1 MKRALGALL
10 PLWLWACEPAS
21 LPAPSIV
28 SVEPGQLP
36 AGFPSALSVKVSAVL
51 PLAVDYQ
58 TQAADLS
65 QLGMTVRLAGQVV
78 DIPFADQEGL
88 LVVPVPEDLAPGD
101 YGIRVELADGR
112 EAVRERAFSIVSVP
126 TLTWGHDGG
135 VPEDGGSAEGVLG
148 GSWDG
153 VLGFWFVPIEEQ
165 VRDRPFRIT
174 LHAVG
179 PAAETFQSPVTLRA
193 SKGTVKSYAPA
204 SFVRGVRV
212 EQISLSHPGSNVYLL
227 AEDAQG
233 RKALSNS
240 FRVRSH

>member
-28 SVEPGQLP
+28 SVEPGQIP

-51 PLAVDYQ
+51 PLTVDYQ
-58 TQAADLS
+58 SQAADPS
-65 QLGMTVRLAGQVV
+65 QLGMTVHLAGQAV
-78 DIPFADQEGL
+78 DIPFADRDGNL
-88 LVVPVPEDLAPGD
+88 IVPVPEDLAPGD
-101 YGIRVELADGR
+101 YGIRVALADGR
-112 EAVRERAFSIVSVP
+112 EAVRERAFSIVSLA
-126 TLTWGHDGG
+126 TLTRGNDGG
-135 VPEDGGSAEGVLG
+135 VPEDGGGTGGVLG
-148 GSWDG
+148 ESGDG
-153 VLGFWFVPIEEQ
+153 VLGFWFVPIEDQ

-174 LHAVG
+174 LRAVG
-179 PAAETFQSPVTLRA
+179 PAAETFQAPLTIRA
-193 SKGTVKSYAPA
+193 SKGTVQSHAPA

-212 EQISLSHPGSNVYLL
+212 EQISLSHPGVNVYLL

-240 FRVRSH
+240 FRVRPH